1 MITRMQSSMQFVKLV
16 VEITLAMATIP
27 EEILVAIPVETL
39 VVEQSRVATTV
50 TAAR

>member
-1 MITRMQSSMQFVKLV
+1 MQSSVQFVKLV
-16 VEITLAMATIP
+16 VEITLAIAATP

-39 VVEQSRVATTV
+39 VVEQSQVATTV